1 MSRVALPADPARLA
15 LAAVLLALV
24 ADPAPLAGD
33 RPAAATR
40 APGARRAGGRRH
52 VRPPR
57 AC

>member
-24 ADPAPLAGD
+24 ADPAPAAGE
-33 RPAAATR
+33 RPVAPPAAR
-40 APGARRAGGRRH
+40 SARRAGGRRH